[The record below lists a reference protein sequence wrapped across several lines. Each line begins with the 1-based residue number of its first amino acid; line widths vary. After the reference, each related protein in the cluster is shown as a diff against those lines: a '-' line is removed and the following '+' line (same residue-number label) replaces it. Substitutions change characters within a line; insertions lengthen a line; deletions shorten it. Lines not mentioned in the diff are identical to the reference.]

1 MLTKRDMLHLLVTT
15 ERESTRL
22 HVLRTLKLLPSGYT
36 EDQFNTDRA
45 TTEALCNSLFE
56 EILK

>member
-1 MLTKRDMLHLLVTT
+1 MLTKRDMLHLLVTS

-22 HVLRTLKLLPSGYT
+22 HVLRILNLLPTGYS
-36 EDQFNTDRA
+36 EEQFNRDRA
-45 TTEALCNSLFE
+45 TKESLCNLLFE